1 MAPRLIDQLEQSLTT
16 RQLMD
21 PSMRRAPDQLN
32 PWAVFCAWALDWVLA
47 FAFASIAVKAWMGFV
62 GPLGLD
68 RLPSDA
74 RFMITA
80 YSERMGLVLAPIFF
94 FTMNFVGILFHGMT
108 PGLRLFKHRV
118 ESASVQSSLTW
129 SWASTVSL
137 AAMGMPML
145 TDWLDRAAATETRS
159 AHHHNWVLTRA
170 TYQEMAAPDLVEQA
184 VENTT
189 PVEDFKI
196 AA

>member
-1 MAPRLIDQLEQSLTT
+1 MSPRLVDHLQQSLTT

-21 PSMRRAPDQLN
+21 PSIRRAPDQLN
-32 PWAVFCAWALDWVLA
+32 PWAVFCAWTIDWLIA
-47 FAFASIAVKAWMGFV
+47 FAIASIAVKTWMSFV

-80 YSERMGLVLAPIFF
+80 YGERMSLILAPIFF
-94 FTMNFVGILFHGMT
+94 FTMSFTGILFHGMT

-118 ESASVQSSLTW
+118 ESVSVQSSLTW
-129 SWASTVSL
+129 SWASTVSI
-137 AAMGMPML
+137 AAVGVPLL
-145 TDWLDRAAATETRS
+145 TDWLDRAAVTETRS
-159 AHHHNWVLTRA
+159 EQHHAWVLMRA
-170 TYQEMAAPDLVEQA
+170 SYQEMAAPDLVEQA
-184 VENTT
+184 LENDV

>member
-1 MAPRLIDQLEQSLTT
+1 
-16 RQLMD
+16 MD

-32 PWAVFCAWALDWVLA
+32 PWAVFCAWALDWALA
-47 FAFASIAVKAWMGFV
+47 FAFASIAVKAWMSFV

-74 RFMITA
+74 RFMVTA

-94 FTMNFVGILFHGMT
+94 FAMSFTGILFHGMT

-118 ESASVQSSLTW
+118 ESASVKSSLTW

-137 AAMGMPML
+137 GAMGMPLL
-145 TDWLDRAAATETRS
+145 TDWLDRAADTETRS
-159 AHHHNWVLTRA
+159 EHHHSWVLLRA
-170 TYQEMAAPDLVEQA
+170 TYQEMPGPDLLKQA
-184 VENTT
+184 QENSV
-189 PVEDFKI
+189 PVEEFKI